1 MGLQSEAK
9 AAWQGS
15 AILVIKKDKIQ
26 EFKRAVAKIIA
37 PTRNEPGC
45 ITYVGYQV
53 LNEHGEET
61 NRFEF
66 HEIWT
71 TKEAML
77 IDHKENS
84 SHMKAFFKEIK
95 ADLPGSYLESFIIN
109 GKSVKTI

>member
-53 LNEHGEET
+53 LNEQA
-61 NRFEF
+61 
-66 HEIWT
+66 
-71 TKEAML
+71 KKQ
-77 IDHKENS
+77 IDSNS
-84 SHMKAFFKEIK
+84 TRSGPQKK
-95 ADLPGSYLESFIIN
+95 PC
-109 GKSVKTI
+109 